1 MNTATKVLTIL
12 NLILAVTFMV
22 AVMMLYAIGE
32 NWKRRWVQDTHQQAR
47 IIKETQSK
55 VTDLSLELSNAK
67 GSLMS
72 SSQQI
77 QALSA
82 ENDRLLS
89 SNKTKEEELAA
100 KELTISQQNDRIL
113 AQNERITDLE
123 ESLRLARQRASEL
136 NHIAQVARAVAFQ
149 LNVKLSETEDDVN
162 NLSTSLTKANEK
174 IHGLENQIEH
184 KDARLALVKRD
195 YPQVWDHVNTG
206 EIKGNAGVISG
217 VVAAVRVDPASGEQ
231 HLVMLTVGGDEKVQE
246 GTEFIIYR
254 GSQYIVKVRAQK
266 VFPDMVACVI
276 DPKSW
281 NKQGLKVE
289 LSDAAQN
296 RLFY

>member
-32 NWKRRWVQDTHQQAR
+32 NWKRRWVQDTHKQAR
-47 IIKETQSK
+47 IINETQQK
-55 VTDLSLELSNAK
+55 VTQLSLDLGTATSALTNTKATN
-67 GSLMS
+67 
-72 SSQQI
+72 QN
-77 QALSA
+77 LSA

-89 SNKTKEEELAA
+89 SNKAKEEELAA

-162 NLSTSLTKANEK
+162 NLSTSLTKANET
-174 IHGLENQIEH
+174 IHGLETQIES

-206 EIKGNAGVISG
+206 ETKGGESVVSG

-231 HLVMLTVGGDEKVQE
+231 HLVMLTVGGDEKVRE

>member
-12 NLILAVTFMV
+12 NLILAVTFLV

-32 NWKRRWVQDTHQQAR
+32 NWKRRWVQDGDASAR
-47 IIKETQSK
+47 IINASNEK
-55 VTDLSLELSNAK
+55 VTQLSLDLKTANSALS
-67 GSLMS
+67 GSTA
-72 SSQQI
+72 QI
-77 QALSA
+77 QSLSA

-89 SNKTKEEELAA
+89 SNKVKEEELSA
-100 KELTISQQNDRIL
+100 KELAISEQNDRIL
-113 AQNERITDLE
+113 AQNERITGLE
-123 ESLRLARQRASEL
+123 ESLEAQRRRASEL
-136 NHIAQVARAVAFQ
+136 NHIAQVARAIAFQ

-162 NLSTSLTKANEK
+162 NLTTELSKANET
-174 IHGLENQIEH
+174 IHGMEQSIEH

-195 YPQVWDHVNTG
+195 YPQVWEHIDTG
-206 EIKGNAGVISG
+206 HDSDGTIISG
-217 VVAAVRVDPASGEQ
+217 VVAAVRVDPATGEQ
-231 HLVMLTVGGDEKVQE
+231 HLVMLTVGGDEKVRE

-254 GSQYIVKVRAQK
+254 GSQYVVRVRAQK

-289 LSDAAQN
+289 LADAAQN
-296 RLFY
+296 KLFY

>member
-12 NLILAVTFMV
+12 NLILAVTFLV
-22 AVMMLYAIGE
+22 SAMMLFAIGE
-32 NWKRRWVQDTHQQAR
+32 NWKRRWVQDTHKQER
-47 IIKETQSK
+47 IIKTATQK
-55 VTDLSLELSNAK
+55 ITDLSLDLSVAE

-72 SSQQI
+72 STQQI
-77 QALSA
+77 QSLSA

-149 LNVKLSETEDDVN
+149 LNVKLSEVEDDAN
-162 NLSTSLTKANEK
+162 NLSTELTKANEK
-174 IHGLENQIEH
+174 IHDMEGAIEH

-195 YPQVWDHVNTG
+195 HAEVWEDINGGDTTG
-206 EIKGNAGVISG
+206 GNSVLSG
-217 VVAAVRVDPASGEQ
+217 VVAAVLCVSTQQRVSS
-231 HLVMLTVGGDEKVQE
+231 T
-246 GTEFIIYR
+246 
-254 GSQYIVKVRAQK
+254 
-266 VFPDMVACVI
+266 
-276 DPKSW
+276 
-281 NKQGLKVE
+281 
-289 LSDAAQN
+289 
-296 RLFY
+296 

>member
-32 NWKRRWVQDTHQQAR
+32 NWKRRWVQDTHEQSH
-47 IIKETQSK
+47 IIKESQSK
-55 VTDLSLELSNAK
+55 ITQLGIDLGYATSALTNTKATNQS
-67 GSLMS
+67 
-72 SSQQI
+72 
-77 QALSA
+77 LSA

-89 SNKTKEEELAA
+89 SNKAKEEELAA

-162 NLSTSLTKANEK
+162 NLSTALTKANET
-174 IHGLENQIEH
+174 IHGLETKIES

-206 EIKGNAGVISG
+206 EIKGGDSVVSG